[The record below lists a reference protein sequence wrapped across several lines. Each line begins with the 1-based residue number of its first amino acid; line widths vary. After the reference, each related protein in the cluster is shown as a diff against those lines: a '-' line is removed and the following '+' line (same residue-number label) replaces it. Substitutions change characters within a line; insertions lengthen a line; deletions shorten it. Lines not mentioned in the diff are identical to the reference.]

1 METVDELILFVSSK
15 YFTELSDRLQNHP
28 TLNIRQKDKGQKN
41 IKTFGDNTIYILY
54 VFYFLFFC
62 LSVLCFSGV
71 CFSVG

>member
-1 METVDELILFVSSK
+1 METVGELILFVSSK

-54 VFYFLFFC
+54 VFLSCVFLA
-62 LSVLCFSGV
+62 SVFL
-71 CFSVG
+71 